1 MEALA
6 DVIVKFLDLLEA
18 QFADFRGKLF
28 KILIAIGLLILALV
42 LAMTGFVMFVVGVY
56 QGFSVFMPNF
66 LAAFAVALLSFLMGG
81 GLILWAKKKI
91 A

>member
-56 QGFSVFMPNF
+56 QGFSVFMPDF

>member
-1 MEALA
+1 METIA
-6 DVIVKFLDLLEA
+6 DVIIKFLDLLEA
-18 QFADFRGKLF
+18 QFADFRSKLF

-56 QGFSVFMPNF
+56 QGFAVFMPNF

-81 GLILWAKKKI
+81 GLILWAKKKMS
-91 A
+91 